1 MNKVVGWEATRL
13 AVLLSLATCIIL
25 SLLYDNVNK
34 KHRFL

>member
-1 MNKVVGWEATRL
+1 MNKVVGGRQIAW
-13 AVLLSLATCIIL
+13 LSLATCIIL